1 VDTSERLKKLRS
13 HLQEAE
19 CDALFVTKLINIR
32 YLTGFTGSAGKL
44 WVTEEKAVLFTDGRY
59 AEQAPAETEGG
70 EIEVVIQVQGFDRT
84 LNELSEGV
92 TRLGLE
98 AASIT
103 WEQQNQIAEWLPS
116 IQLVPTS
123 GIVEKLR
130 EIKDPEELEYMKEA
144 ASIAD
149 KALAIATEMF
159 VPGTTEKQ
167 LAAVL
172 DHEMR
177 NHGASDRSFETIVA
191 GGPNSALPHA
201 RPTDRPFETD
211 DLVICDFG
219 ALVNGYHSDMTRSF
233 RIGESEEGQENEILQ
248 IVLAA
253 QQEGLKTV
261 VNGVKISEVDA
272 ACRTIIEEAG
282 YGEKFLHSTG
292 HGVGLEIHENPGI
305 SQKSEGSLKSGQV
318 VTVEPGIYVSGLGG
332 VRWEDSVI
340 VTDHGYELLTNSP
353 KSILNGS

>member
-1 VDTSERLKKLRS
+1 MDTSERLKKLRS
-13 HLQEAE
+13 HLQEVG

-44 WVTEEKAVLFTDGRY
+44 WVTEEKAALFTDGRY

-70 EIEVVIQVQGFDRT
+70 EIEVVIQVQGFDKT
-84 LNELSEGV
+84 LSELSSGA

-116 IQLVPTS
+116 VQLVPTS
-123 GIVEKLR
+123 GVVEKLR
-130 EIKDPEELEYMKEA
+130 EIKDPEELDHMKEA

-177 NHGASDRSFETIVA
+177 NNGASDRSFETIVA

-201 RPTDRPFETD
+201 RPTDRPFENG

-233 RIGESEEGQENEILQ
+233 RIGASEEGQENEILH

-261 VNGVKISEVDA
+261 VNGAAISEVDT

-292 HGVGLEIHENPGI
+292 HGVGLEIHETPGI
-305 SQKSEGSLKSGQV
+305 SQKAEGNLRSGQV

-340 VTDHGYELLTNSP
+340 VTDQGYELLTNSP